1 MISSQYLKPA
11 LKLTA
16 TLLFVCNFGCTAS
29 ANAEAEKAAGTL
41 PVSKAVSMKS
51 LADYKTI
58 SITIKDDKNKKIKYS
73 GVPLRTL
80 FKEMVPDIKMD
91 TMPDWKA
98 LSRQEL
104 VMEVKGDDG
113 YPGLV
118 TAIEL
123 ATNPEGDRF
132 VLATTCDG
140 KPIEK
145 GLQLIC
151 KTDEYHVRWVR
162 QVVNLRV
169 VALP

>member
-1 MISSQYLKPA
+1 MIPSQILKTAINSTA
-11 LKLTA
+11 L
-16 TLLFVCNFGCTAS
+16 LLLACNFELAPTAL
-29 ANAEAEKAAGTL
+29 AETEKTAAGTEKTASKL

-58 SITIKDDKNKKIKYS
+58 SVSIKEDNNKRTKYT

-80 FKEMVPDIKMD
+80 FAEMVPEIKID

-132 VLATTCDG
+132 ILATTCDG

-151 KTDEYHVRWVR
+151 KTDEYHVR
-162 QVVNLRV
+162 
-169 VALP
+169 